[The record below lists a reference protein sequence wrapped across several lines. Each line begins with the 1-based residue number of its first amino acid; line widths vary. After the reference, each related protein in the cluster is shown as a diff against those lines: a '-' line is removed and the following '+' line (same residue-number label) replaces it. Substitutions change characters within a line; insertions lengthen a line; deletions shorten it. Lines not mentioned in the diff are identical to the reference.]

1 MKNKNKPS
9 QKDSSKGFPKDFDAR
24 FDDGEET
31 VDFSQGIATEGL
43 SKTMKLP
50 PMDVPAWLAVEIER
64 LAQFQAN
71 SKASVVR
78 QLLVE
83 AIEARSHRL
92 AS

>member
-1 MKNKNKPS
+1 MKRKNKPK
-9 QKDSSKGFPKDFDAR
+9 QKDFDEK
-24 FDDGEET
+24 FDGGEAT
-31 VDFSQGIATEGL
+31 IDFSSGVVTEGL

-50 PMDVPAWLAVEIER
+50 PMDVPAWLAVEIEH

-71 SKASVVR
+71 SKASVIR

-83 AIEARSHRL
+83 AIEARKRRL

>member
-1 MKNKNKPS
+1 MKNKSKQKP
-9 QKDSSKGFPKDFDAR
+9 KGFDER
-24 FDDGEET
+24 FDQGKET
-31 VDFSQGIATEGL
+31 IDFSGGIVTEGL
-43 SKTMKLP
+43 SKTIKLP

-71 SKASVVR
+71 SKASIIR

-83 AIEARSHRL
+83 AVEARNRRL